1 MSLYQSFQKKSRNT
15 PLAFLAALVVSIA
28 LCFAYT
34 FEGEKGALHS
44 VQNAVSLG
52 AVPAKRI
59 GGVFGSALDATS
71 ARLDDSQANPET
83 LSHLREQN
91 AHLRNLVVQ
100 GEEYRQEIIR
110 LRSLLSMKE
119 AAKLSGVA
127 ARIIDKTL
135 SGWER
140 SVTINVGSAEGISPG
155 MAVMGSSCVVGQVSA
170 VNAHSAQVRLLQ
182 DSASGAAVMI
192 QSTRVQGMIQGSL
205 EGLIYVHNL
214 TGDQMPQAGD
224 SVITSGV
231 GGTFPKGLLVGSVT
245 PSHSSQLKHDERYLV
260 TQPDNIA
267 QLEEVFVIKEYGS

>member
-192 QSTRVQGMIQGSL
+192 QSTRVQGM
-205 EGLIYVHNL
+205 
-214 TGDQMPQAGD
+214 PQKLKVLQDAFLNF
-224 SVITSGV
+224 VA
-231 GGTFPKGLLVGSVT
+231 
-245 PSHSSQLKHDERYLV
+245 SQKM
-260 TQPDNIA
+260 T
-267 QLEEVFVIKEYGS
+267 